1 MYVVELILFGPKKKI
16 GWILMEINFGFLVN
30 FGIQNCAEMSDE
42 IMSSNLFFGPNFMS
56 KISINLIQ

>member
-1 MYVVELILFGPKKKI
+1 
-16 GWILMEINFGFLVN
+16 MEINFGFLVN